1 MCEFCDANSKGE
13 ILSGKPVRTFEW
25 QKTAGYKAPKKRND
39 FLEMFILKL
48 KNDKKAGLMVDNGYG
63 CRYVDIDYCMFC
75 RKEARRVKHITLK
88 EMFEILID
96 CIINQKEQPTFYYKR
111 ENEYIIIQE
120 VDLMDSRFRT
130 TDGDFSEYE
139 WELEKS
145 TIYVE
150 E

>member
-1 MCEFCDANSKGE
+1 M
-13 ILSGKPVRTFEW
+13 
-25 QKTAGYKAPKKRND
+25 
-39 FLEMFILKL
+39 
-48 KNDKKAGLMVDNGYG
+48 
-63 CRYVDIDYCMFC
+63 
-75 RKEARRVKHITLK
+75 KHITLK

-111 ENEYIIIQE
+111 ENEYVIIQE

-130 TDGDFSEYE
+130 INGDFSEYE